1 MSCGDGGNQAGLKES
16 GVCGWSG
23 SGDDDEGGEG
33 GGKGGD
39 DIDDVKL
46 EFDL

>member
-1 MSCGDGGNQAGLKES
+1 MSIGSGGVAAVIEEG

-46 EFDL
+46 KFDL